1 MIDKLGD
8 PLKVYETFQRQLEDD
23 QEMRKLGVMFGM
35 SDDKQKEFIV
45 DKVNE
50 LFTDYGEEYVAVALH
65 YLEFVAG
72 MTEIVKQIRALH
84 K

>member
-8 PLKVYETFQRQLEDD
+8 PLKVYESFQLQLEDD
-23 QEMRKLGVMFGM
+23 PEMRKLGVMFGM
-35 SDDKQKEFIV
+35 SNDEQKEFIV

-50 LFTDYGEEYVAVALH
+50 IFADYGEEYVAVALH

-72 MTEIVKQIRALH
+72 MTALVKQIREQQ
-84 K
+84 

>member
-8 PLKVYETFQRQLEDD
+8 PLKVYKSFQSQLEDD
-23 QEMRKLGVMFGM
+23 PEMRQLGVMFGM
-35 SDDKQKEFIV
+35 GDDKQKEFIV

-50 LFTDYGEEYVAVALH
+50 IFADYGENYVAVALH

-72 MTEIVKQIRALH
+72 MTALVKQIRELH